1 MKILLTLALLS
12 ATAYAQQPACP
23 LGTRPSGGLG
33 TSGCMWEVGC
43 YTSKQ
48 IEEGFKFIAKCM
60 CGETGMSWGG
70 GTLQYSR
77 TNKWEND
84 TCVTKERWERRLGGK
99 WVEVTEVEYNKL
111 LEVKPKR
118 KTKRRRQR

>member
-1 MKILLTLALLS
+1 MLSSRPARLAPGRRGDS
-12 ATAYAQQPACP
+12 VPAAACGKSVAIP
-23 LGTRPSGGLG
+23 
-33 TSGCMWEVGC
+33 
-43 YTSKQ
+43 KQ
-48 IEEGFKFIAKCM
+48 IEEGFTFIAKCM